1 MKNIYL
7 PLNFVFNNMK
17 TILQTSVMAFH
28 HPLTTFWPLTN
39 VYSVRFVIK
48 KLLKTIFKT
57 ILSPQGRRVR
67 DGAHGD
73 RRFHPSPP
81 PASSTTAWL
90 TLTSCSPL
98 LWLTLWLAGWLV
110 SGESGAGKTEN
121 TKKVIQYFANIA
133 RKSDSF
139 EKKGKQKEMPKFS
152 SGVSF
157 LRRGKLDF
165 TKEEKEKHKL
175 KKSRGL
181 WII

>member
-1 MKNIYL
+1 MIHTKTMKNIYL

-28 HPLTTFWPLTN
+28 PPLTTFWPLTN

-90 TLTSCSPL
+90 TSLLPHVLLSCDSPSD
-98 LWLTLWLAGWLV
+98 WLAGWLV
-110 SGESGAGKTEN
+110 VSQVPARPRTRRKLSSTLPTSQG
-121 TKKVIQYFANIA
+121 KVIPLKRRES
-133 RKSDSF
+133 RK
-139 EKKGKQKEMPKFS
+139 KCPS
-152 SGVSF
+152 SHLV
-157 LRRGKLDF
+157 
-165 TKEEKEKHKL
+165 
-175 KKSRGL
+175 
-181 WII
+181 